1 MNANGATLQIAC
13 SHCDALNRLPA
24 ARLGESPQC
33 GRCKRALFEA
43 APVVLSA
50 RNFDAHAQRS
60 DLPLLIDAWAAW
72 CQPCRQ
78 MAPHFE
84 AAARHESFT
93 RAAGDLNVTQG
104 AVSHQVKA
112 LENELGLRLF
122 QRLARQKRECGCA
135 GRDRCST
142 GQSGNR
148 GESRCHNR
156 LYMAVGDL

>member
-84 AAARHESFT
+84 AAARQLEPHARLGKLDTDAES
-93 RAAGDLNVTQG
+93 
-104 AVSHQVKA
+104 AVAERFAIRSIPTLILMHHGR
-112 LENELGLRLF
+112 E
-122 QRLARQKRECGCA
+122 LARH
-135 GRDRCST
+135 
-142 GQSGNR
+142 SGAISSSQIVSWTLQHLP
-148 GESRCHNR
+148 G
-156 LYMAVGDL
+156 